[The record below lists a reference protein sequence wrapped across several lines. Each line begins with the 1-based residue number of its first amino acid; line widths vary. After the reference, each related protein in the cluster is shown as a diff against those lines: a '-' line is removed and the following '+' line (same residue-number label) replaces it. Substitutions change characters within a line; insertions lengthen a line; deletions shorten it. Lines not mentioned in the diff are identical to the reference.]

1 MDFLIT
7 DELKDLGRVKMT
19 PEQKELLKYFRPY
32 DQPVSPPTT
41 PPPVHRMDIDDLASQ
56 IEQLQKELREVQ
68 LERIELQ
75 NELDML
81 QRYLIPDRGIEA
93 IIVDLMIT
101 RDKINQHISNLKK
114 RIRK

>member
-32 DQPVSPPTT
+32 DQSVSP
-41 PPPVHRMDIDDLASQ
+41 PPPVHRMEIDDLASQ

-114 RIRK
+114 RIGK